1 MTEDPRQVVEEE
13 LARGLPLRD
22 QLPEH
27 LRPVLERHCANL
39 VGLATSLQ
47 AAGSDGDTVREVV
60 GKLVR
65 SYEADL
71 IAALEAR

>member
-13 LARGLPLRD
+13 LARGLPSRD
-22 QLPEH
+22 HLPEH

-39 VGLATSLQ
+39 VGLAAALQ
-47 AAGSDGDTVREVV
+47 AAGNDRDTVREVV

-65 SYEADL
+65 TYEADL
-71 IAALEAR
+71 IAALETR